1 MYPVTSSLESIT
13 KCVLLHLSY
22 FVYFFWKGFSF
33 DHWHLFYAC
42 ATTIHSS
49 ISVANEIFFFLL
61 FSLFCLLSFFQ
72 AKMTGETKFCERV
85 LISQLFTCGSF
96 FHVEYFF
103 FLFFFLFSGL
113 SERCLLS
120 YLHFWKQVVVVLEVI
135 RSQTFVYNNK
145 WGPIWIRSKVPQ

>member
-1 MYPVTSSLESIT
+1 MYPVTSSLESIP

-103 FLFFFLFSGL
+103 FLFFFFFF
-113 SERCLLS
+113 RTK
-120 YLHFWKQVVVVLEVI
+120 WKMPFIIFAFLKTGSCRPWSDSFPNVRI
-135 RSQTFVYNNK
+135 
-145 WGPIWIRSKVPQ
+145 